1 MAQDEE
7 IELGAL
13 TRDLARQ
20 QRRAARQK
28 RSIGSRPDAWRN
40 WSATMD
46 EIVSLTERLI
56 ARSGDDLEIL
66 TVKFKAIL
74 WLIEVNQSLLDSG
87 DLRRLRRFGR
97 ALSLLAERES

>member
-1 MAQDEE
+1 MAQDDE

-13 TRDLARQ
+13 TRDLARL

-28 RSIGSRPDAWRN
+28 RSIGSRSDAWRN

-56 ARSGDDLEIL
+56 ARSGSDLEIV
-66 TVKFKAIL
+66 TAKFNATL
-74 WLIEVNQSLLDSG
+74 WLIEVNESLLDSG
-87 DLRRLRRFGR
+87 DLRRLRHFGR
-97 ALSLLAERES
+97 DLSLFADRES